1 MVGKGQADALATTA
15 DSEGRWQRL
24 PAGVQEHTPLVI
36 VHWELPPVVRLEF
49 LVLHVRPLQDVV
61 AFVVV
66 GIGDHGAAGAPP
78 TGSFLLHGT

>member
-1 MVGKGQADALATTA
+1 
-15 DSEGRWQRL
+15 
-24 PAGVQEHTPLVI
+24 
-36 VHWELPPVVRLEF
+36 
-49 LVLHVRPLQDVV
+49 LQDVV